1 MGEKTVFEQVVSALL
16 TLLAVV
22 LCVLEEDFL
31 EMSAPIIKIGP
42 KQAWEVK
49 GWISSLREENADM
62 QVTKL
67 MPADKNM
74 ASATEQITGEQLQ
87 NEFNYIQAER
97 ITKKLLDKGLISDVE
112 YHKIMEANRR
122 SFSPSLA
129 PLL

>member
-1 MGEKTVFEQVVSALL
+1 
-16 TLLAVV
+16 
-22 LCVLEEDFL
+22 
-31 EMSAPIIKIGP
+31 
-42 KQAWEVK
+42 
-49 GWISSLREENADM
+49 M

-112 YHKIMEANRR
+112 YHKIMEANKR

-129 PLL
+129 PLYMKN